1 MILFAKLLNILLYV
15 IGLTLAFQAYRRYKM
30 HIGWFLTGLLGP
42 CFLFWAYERA
52 RKNHLHEIS
61 ASPERQRIA
70 RKREN
75 LALWFCIITY
85 VMIFAYGVCT
95 FYRIMDGADPHE
107 AMPQQL
113 QIQTITIPVASVV
126 YAVVIWFYHRKG
138 ISR

>member
-15 IGLTLAFQAYRRYKM
+15 ISLILAFRAYRRYKM

-61 ASPERQRIA
+61 ASPGRQRIA

-75 LALWFCIITY
+75 LALWYCIITY
-85 VMIFAYGVCT
+85 AMMFAYGVYT
-95 FYRIMDGADPHE
+95 FYRIMDGVDPHE

-113 QIQTITIPVASVV
+113 QIRTIAIAAISIV
-126 YAVVIWFYHRKG
+126 YAIVVLFYHRKG
-138 ISR
+138 IAR

>member
-1 MILFAKLLNILLYV
+1 MILFAKLVHILLYV
-15 IGLTLAFQAYRRYKM
+15 IGLMLAFRAYRRYKM

-61 ASPERQRIA
+61 ASAERQQIA

-75 LALWFCIITY
+75 VALGYCIITY
-85 VMIFAYGVCT
+85 VLMFGYGVGV

-107 AMPQQL
+107 AIAQQL
-113 QIQTITIPVASVV
+113 QIQTIAMAVASIV
-126 YAVVIWFYHRKG
+126 YAVVILFYHRKG
-138 ISR
+138 ISQ

>member
-1 MILFAKLLNILLYV
+1 MILFAKLLNILLYA
-15 IGLTLAFQAYRRYKM
+15 IGLILAFRAYQRYKM
-30 HIGWFLTGLLGP
+30 HVGWFLTGLLGP

-61 ASPERQRIA
+61 ASAERQRIA
-70 RKREN
+70 RKRETA
-75 LALWFCIITY
+75 ALCYCIIAY
-85 VMIFAYGVCT
+85 VLTFGYGVWS

-113 QIQTITIPVASVV
+113 QIQTITIPVASIV
-126 YAVVIWFYHRKG
+126 YAVVILFYHRKG